1 MAGTTAQADV
11 AVLLVL
17 LGLAALFSLG
27 VLLARELA
35 PALPRLPDDDCP
47 PPGLSR
53 LVPVGAQV
61 DQECRSGL
69 AALELWLAGR
79 RARP

>member
-1 MAGTTAQADV
+1 MAGTTVQADV